1 MTDNIILYLLE
12 TAVKLFTDGN
22 LVNLAKDLIKAQ
34 MDNDL
39 EGEEKHANV
48 IAELKELGAEF
59 GNTVLDIVVKVGL
72 LVVRAEI
79 ADRTDGN

>member
-34 MDNDL
+34 FDNDL
-39 EGEEKHANV
+39 DGAEKHANV
-48 IAELKELGAEF
+48 MAELKEF
-59 GNTVLDIVVKVGL
+59 GSELTDTVLDIVIKVGL
-72 LVVRAEI
+72 LVVKAEI

>member
-1 MTDNIILYLLE
+1 MTDNIVLYLLE

-22 LVNLAKDLIKAQ
+22 IVNLAKDLIKAQ

-39 EGEEKHANV
+39 EGAEKHANV
-48 IAELKELGAEF
+48 IAELKEFGAEF